1 MVNLRT
7 LHPHKLAPVAEIRG
21 HPKRHRLTRSIPAF
35 NSQALIANSES
46 DAALGLFAFADLRG
60 SGDVGGAFW
69 SPEDVAKA
77 GPGNLPEAFWSAE
90 KCREEAANVAAAVPL
105 AVKTPPP
112 GPDAWGRHLVY
123 LPEQDGEEDVCL
135 PILAGQ
141 TVMLMPPNL
150 LLRDR
155 QMRGRRGYMGTL
167 YNAALQVRPM
177 GQRPGALFSLSES
190 PEVRVYFYVRMGN

>member
-1 MVNLRT
+1 M
-7 LHPHKLAPVAEIRG
+7 
-21 HPKRHRLTRSIPAF
+21 
-35 NSQALIANSES
+35 
-46 DAALGLFAFADLRG
+46 
-60 SGDVGGAFW
+60 
-69 SPEDVAKA
+69 
-77 GPGNLPEAFWSAE
+77 
-90 KCREEAANVAAAVPL
+90 AVPL

-190 PEVRVYFYVRMGN
+190 PEVRVYFYSRMGN